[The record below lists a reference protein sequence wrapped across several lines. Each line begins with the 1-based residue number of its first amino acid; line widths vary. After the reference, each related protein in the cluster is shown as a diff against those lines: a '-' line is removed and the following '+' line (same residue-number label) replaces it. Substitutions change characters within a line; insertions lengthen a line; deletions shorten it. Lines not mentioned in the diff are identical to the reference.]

1 MVTRERFPCL
11 GSRGR
16 GAVGGEGLR
25 EQSSP
30 SRQAAGQP
38 LSLVP
43 GSRASLR
50 SPGQSDSIAPG
61 SLSVSHQ
68 FWGLEGVQADTAR
81 VGEQGS
87 GSSAESAASS
97 VRGTS
102 LARQGPAAPG
112 TSVWGQPSEGKPGR
126 SCSLRAESV
135 RQEGPRVRA
144 RPPAPGLPRPVQ
156 GMCLVVLHLPVLTE
170 CGFCSL
176 LPFEWVWI

>member
-112 TSVWGQPSEGKPGR
+112 TSVWGQPSEGKPGK
-126 SCSLRAESV
+126 SCFLRAICQAGRTQGSSPPSSSRV
-135 RQEGPRVRA
+135 AQASPRNVPGGAPPPRSYRVR
-144 RPPAPGLPRPVQ
+144 
-156 GMCLVVLHLPVLTE
+156 VLFPS
-170 CGFCSL
+170 SL
-176 LPFEWVWI
+176 